1 MRIARRDH
9 ALDRSVLT
17 TSAVQL
23 DPQDTARTTG
33 EQVLV
38 RTLLA
43 FQRLA
48 TVPRPWHQ
56 GAYSTQHLEL
66 PAKLF
71 RIWKQRVVN
80 HDLVTIVVLSARV
93 RVKWRMSLLA
103 SVHTWSNLV

>member
-9 ALDRSVLT
+9 ALDRSVLA

-38 RTLLA
+38 RTLLT

-56 GAYSTQHLEL
+56 GAYTSQHFEL
-66 PAKLF
+66 PTKLLRVWEQ
-71 RIWKQRVVN
+71 RIIN
-80 HDLVTIVVLSARV
+80 NDLKAIVVVIR
-93 RVKWRMSLLA
+93 RI
-103 SVHTWSNLV
+103 

>member
-9 ALDRSVLT
+9 ALDRSVLA

-56 GAYSTQHLEL
+56 GAYSGQHFEL
-66 PAKLF
+66 AAKLF
-71 RIWKQRVVN
+71 RVREQRVVN
-80 HDLVTIVVLSARV
+80 NDLKAIVFV
-93 RVKWRMSLLA
+93 RRIRPKWRMSLFA
-103 SVHTWSNLV
+103 RVHTWSNFL